1 MEMYIDEEILR
12 KDSGKTKKK
21 KSKFQKRSAMQA
33 ILEWCKEKGCK
44 YQDYQIMES
53 LGYVRVLKDPGGDH
67 YVNMCNVCMIKEYLS
82 ES

>member
-33 ILEWCKEKGCK
+33 ILDWCKEKGCK
-44 YQDYQIMES
+44 YEDFQIMES

-67 YVNMCNVCMIKEYLS
+67 YVNNRDIRMIRYYLADF
-82 ES
+82 

>member
-12 KDSGKTKKK
+12 KDSGKKRFRPKH
-21 KSKFQKRSAMQA
+21 KSAFQA

-44 YQDYQIMES
+44 YQDYQVMES

-67 YVNMCNVCMIKEYLS
+67 YVNNRDIRMIRYYLADF
-82 ES
+82 

>member
-12 KDSGKTKKK
+12 KDSGKKKFRPK
-21 KSKFQKRSAMQA
+21 HKSAFQA
-33 ILEWCKEKGCK
+33 ILEWCKEKDCK